1 MKIGIAEAFSILA
14 FIVSAIVI
22 PVIGYYVKQID
33 RAIATL
39 RADVDAN
46 RKEAEVSSFEC
57 SKRHSQKIKEVED
70 RMHSIENDN
79 RSRFEEVKDLI
90 NQNNVE
96 LRESNHTLRDSMQAI
111 FSEIKVALATMTSKI
126 SQLEAYNAKRP

>member
-46 RKEAEVSSFEC
+46 RKEAEANSFEC
-57 SKRHSQKIKEVED
+57 NKAHTQKIKEVED

-90 NQNNVE
+90 NRNNVE

-111 FSEIKVALATMTSKI
+111 FSEIKVSLATMTSKI
-126 SQLEAYNAKRP
+126 SQLEEYNAKRP